1 MHKWFNGLILGTGLF
16 ALGACSSDDANPN
29 LVEKARSNSELMVLV
44 EAVEAAD
51 LTATL
56 SGPGPL
62 TLFAPTDSA
71 FATLLAELGL
81 TKAQLLSDKELL
93 TKVLTYHV
101 LSRNVTAAEVI
112 PGKAITSVQ
121 GGFFKVDIAN
131 SDLVITDGRNRT
143 SKIIAADILASNGVI
158 HLVDKV
164 LLPADKTIPQTA
176 ASIADFSILVEA
188 LLAADLVE
196 TLSGSGPFTVFAPT
210 NLAFEAL
217 LSELGITKAQLLAD
231 TVLLTRVLTYHVLVG
246 AVLKADVPVDVP
258 VTTLQGDSFTVDT
271 TLSITDQLSR
281 KASITATDV
290 LNSNGVI
297 HVVDKV
303 LLPTL

>member
-1 MHKWFNGLILGTGLF
+1 MRKWFNRLILATGLCT
-16 ALGACSSDDANPN
+16 LGACSSDDANPN
-29 LVEKARSNSELMVLV
+29 LVEKARSNSNLTVLV

-51 LTATL
+51 LAATL
-56 SGPGPL
+56 SGPGPF

-71 FATLLAELGL
+71 FAAMLTELGL

-101 LSRNVTAAEVI
+101 LSRSVTAAEVM
-112 PGKAITSVQ
+112 PGKAVTSVQ
-121 GGFFKVDIAN
+121 GGFFKVDAAN
-131 SDLVITDGRNRT
+131 SELIITDGRNRT

-210 NLAFEAL
+210 NAAFEAL

-290 LNSNGVI
+290 FNSNGVI